1 MVDVDLTTDLLSRQR
16 DVLRA
21 LQLLSIQLPADR
33 WCVVGGMMVL
43 IAARAEGRQLPR
55 AEQTKDADVLVDVC
69 VHPGVL
75 SQAADV
81 LTGLGYGHPEP
92 GWYDDA
98 VARCTFVSGM
108 AQIDLLG
115 PDDSPAEDLAT
126 ANGVTRL
133 AIPGGRRAL
142 ETAQPVRITYDLDRR
157 DVEIPV
163 PLLPGAI
170 AVKAAAALDPRTSG
184 ERRHAQDVAAL
195 LAIIDDPLKV
205 RAAMSDAD
213 VELLG
218 RLSGRLYDDG
228 DPAWDAIPAPDRQEG
243 QAALRPFWAA
253 RVCSYSRRASVGPIL
268 AAAAISAQVA
278 PALRAVSMASHR
290 CRRIRSSNSRR
301 AAKDGM
307 WGPPR
312 FSRKTAAVA

>member
-1 MVDVDLTTDLLSRQR
+1 MLDVDLTTDLLSRQR

-21 LQLLSIQLPADR
+21 LQLLSIQLPSDR

-69 VHPGVL
+69 MHPEVL

-81 LTGLGYGHPEP
+81 LTGLGYRHPEA

-98 VARCTFVSGM
+98 VARCTFVSGT

-115 PDDSPAEDLAT
+115 PEDSRAEDLAT
-126 ANGVTRL
+126 TNGVTSL

-142 ETAQPVRITYDLDRR
+142 ETAQPVRITYDLDQR
-157 DVEIPV
+157 DVEMRV

-170 AVKAAAALDPRTSG
+170 AVKAAAVLDPRTSG
-184 ERRHAQDVAAL
+184 QRRHAEDVAAL
-195 LAIIDDPLKV
+195 LAIVDDPLRV

-218 RLSGRLYDDG
+218 RLSRRLSDDG
-228 DPAWDAIPAPDRQEG
+228 DPAWDAIPEADRREG
-243 QAALRPFWAA
+243 QAALRLI
-253 RVCSYSRRASVGPIL
+253 VG
-268 AAAAISAQVA
+268 Q
-278 PALRAVSMASHR
+278 
-290 CRRIRSSNSRR
+290 
-301 AAKDGM
+301 
-307 WGPPR
+307 
-312 FSRKTAAVA
+312 